1 MSWANVMPDDAGPR
15 VGGPFPQHLTPFW
28 DCLSETEKRHF
39 NGSKWRSSD
48 LRHDVAVGTCFEI
61 IRRASLSLDDALALC
76 CFTDGLGSKFPLHE
90 ELMRIAWRERDDN
103 DRKAAEAEK
112 AAADRRSHFLVITD
126 EPWEPDMIGPRPWLA
141 KPYLMR
147 GEITLLHG
155 PGGGGKSQLA
165 IHWAVAL
172 ALGRTFG
179 RLDPVAK
186 SRVLLTNFEDNSQ
199 EQMRRISAALQFFD
213 ATPADLKGCLYRVC
227 VGPNGDATM
236 FDLDETGSVHATEC
250 FDALLYACEQIKPDA
265 VVLDPLVAINAVTE
279 NSNQLMR
286 RVMVMMR
293 ASIAQHFDC
302 SLSVLHHDNKSGNDH
317 EDADQTNVRGGG
329 DIVNAVRFELAVK
342 KLSSEQANEMGVKAD
357 RRGYYF
363 RLGSAASKLNYA
375 APEES
380 EWFERLAV
388 DINGEEVV
396 RCLPWQP
403 PTGKIATNVADAV
416 VAAVEKGTSS
426 GPYSPQLGN
435 TDRSIGIALHG
446 LGIATSL
453 AQRRVLQ
460 ELLRLGRI
468 VKAKWKVNGGDRF
481 RSGLRSAGGLP
492 YNYEWQDSGEEE

>member
-1 MSWANVMPDDAGPR
+1 MSWADAMPDDAGSR
-15 VGGPFPQHLTPFW
+15 AGGPFPEHLTAWW
-28 DCLSETEKRHF
+28 DSLSDLERSHF
-39 NGSKWRSSD
+39 NGRKWRRSD
-48 LRHDVAVGTCFEI
+48 LIHTVAVAMCFEVV
-61 IRRASLSLDDALALC
+61 RRSGLALEDALALC
-76 CFTDGLGSKFPLHE
+76 CFADGLGCDPLHE
-90 ELMRIAWRERDDN
+90 RLMLEAWKVRDASEAAAV
-103 DRKAAEAEK
+103 AAEK
-112 AAADRRSHFLVITD
+112 KAADRRAHFLVITD

-172 ALGRTFG
+172 ALGRPFG
-179 RLDPVAK
+179 RLDPIAR
-186 SRVLLTNFEDNSQ
+186 SRVLLTNFEDNAK

-213 ATPADLKGCLYRVC
+213 AKPADLKGWLYRVC

-236 FDLDETGSVHATEC
+236 FDLDETGSVHTTEC
-250 FDALLYACEQIKPDA
+250 WDALIYACEQIKPDA
-265 VVLDPLVAINAVTE
+265 VFLDPLVAINAVTE

-286 RVMVMMR
+286 RVMVLQR
-293 ASIAQHFDC
+293 AGIAQHFDC
-302 SLSVLHHDNKSGNDH
+302 ALAELHHDNKSGNDH

-342 KLSSEQANEMGVKAD
+342 KLSSEQANEMGVQAD

-380 EWFERLAV
+380 EWFERFAV
-388 DINGEEVV
+388 VINGEEVV
-396 RCLPWQP
+396 RCVPWQAV
-403 PTGKIATNVADAV
+403 GSKVSADIADAI
-416 VAAVEKGTSS
+416 VAAVEKGTTS

-435 TDRSIGIALHG
+435 TDRSIAQVLEG
-446 LGIATSL
+446 LGIATAL
-453 AQRRVLQ
+453 AQRRVLR

-468 VKAKWKVNGGDRF
+468 AKAQWKVNDGERH
-481 RSGLRSAGGLP
+481 RSGLRSAAGLP
-492 YNYEWQDSGEEE
+492 YNYEWQELADTE